1 MTHQGRLRWFARE
14 VLPHEADVRRWLVV
28 RTRGLKGCDVDD
40 MIQEAYARLWSAD
53 ADGIKNPRA
62 YLFVTVRH
70 LVGEHLRRSRIVS
83 IELMADVESL
93 NVADGE
99 ISTYRRLSGEEEVA
113 RLQRVMSKLPPKCRR
128 AFRLKKIEQ
137 LSQREVAKRMGISES
152 TVEKHLVKALKFVLR
167 EMHAPPPSASET
179 NDRVHRQ
186 GTGKA

>member
-14 VLPHEADVRRWLVV
+14 VLPHEADVRRWLTV

-53 ADGIKNPRA
+53 ADGIKNARA

-93 NVADGE
+93 NIADGE
-99 ISTYRRLSGEEEVA
+99 ISTWRRLSGEEEVA
-113 RLQRVMSKLPPKCRR
+113 RLQRVISKLPAKCGR

-152 TVEKHLVKALKFVLR
+152 TVEKHLVKALRLVLR
-167 EMHAPPPSASET
+167 EMKEPPLHALD
-179 NDRVHRQ
+179 NDDRVHRKD
-186 GTGKA
+186 TRKA